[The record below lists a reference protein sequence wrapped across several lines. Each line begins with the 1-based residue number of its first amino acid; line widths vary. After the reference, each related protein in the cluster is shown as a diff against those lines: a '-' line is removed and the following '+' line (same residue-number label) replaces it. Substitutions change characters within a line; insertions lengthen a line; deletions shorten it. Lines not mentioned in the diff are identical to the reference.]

1 VRIDPPATAGASG
14 NAEPATRGSV
24 GVMIALTLGLLCALV
39 VAVGVTLVVALPK
52 MQASSSARK
61 LTISK
66 ANLKLIVAG
75 MHAYHDD
82 YGRFPPPFSRDAD
95 GKKMHSWRVRLL
107 PYLGADAQA
116 YHNQFKMDEP
126 WDSEHNLNVASSM
139 PDVYR
144 SPSDPAARSSNV
156 PNYYVLIGEQTLF
169 PDNASGAGMAD
180 NLDPLNHTI
189 LVVESVAHSNIWTE
203 PVDYEISRMAF
214 ELNTFSG
221 DDMSGPIPGGVLVG
235 LADGSTYLIEDDTPV
250 EMVEGMTTR
259 SGNDQIPP
267 DL

>member
-1 VRIDPPATAGASG
+1 
-14 NAEPATRGSV
+14 
-24 GVMIALTLGLLCALV
+24 
-39 VAVGVTLVVALPK
+39 
-52 MQASSSARK
+52 
-61 LTISK
+61 
-66 ANLKLIVAG
+66 
-75 MHAYHDD
+75 
-82 YGRFPPPFSRDAD
+82 
-95 GKKMHSWRVRLL
+95 
-107 PYLGADAQA
+107 
-116 YHNQFKMDEP
+116 
-126 WDSEHNLNVASSM
+126 
-139 PDVYR
+139 
-144 SPSDPAARSSNV
+144 
-156 PNYYVLIGEQTLF
+156 
-169 PDNASGAGMAD
+169 MAD